1 MYLLMP
7 ELSLEL
13 SLSNCLLDISTR
25 MSNKPKTELL
35 VSSIPYKMLYLQVSS
50 SPVNGN
56 IIFLLAQ
63 AKHSESSLTPLF
75 LTLRTHSILKSCWF
89 HLWNASRIF
98 ISHYLLSYH
107 WNPSPYSPSLD
118 YCSITAKVSI
128 FTHALW
134 SLLSRATRRILS
146 KIRRDL
152 TTLLLK
158 SLQ

>member
-25 MSNKPKTELL
+25 MSNKPKTEL

-75 LTLRTHSILKSCWF
+75 LTLHTHSILKSCWF

-98 ISHYLLSYH
+98 ISHYLHSYH
-107 WNPSPYSPSLD
+107 WNPSPYFPSLD
-118 YCSITAKVSI
+118 YCSIMPTVFI

-134 SLLSRATRRILS
+134 SLLSRATRRSLS

-152 TTLLLK
+152 AALLLK